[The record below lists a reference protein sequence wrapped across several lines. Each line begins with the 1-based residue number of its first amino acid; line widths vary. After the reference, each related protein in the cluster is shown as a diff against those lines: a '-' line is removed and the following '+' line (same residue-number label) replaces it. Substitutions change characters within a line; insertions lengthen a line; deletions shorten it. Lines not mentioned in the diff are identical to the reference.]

1 MGLDRCGCLGHRA
14 FVGQLVWYCL
24 PTCVSESRAET
35 SNVDEVLKQGPIFVK
50 QHAQRGQLELVGDS
64 LPWHACL
71 QSHSQRNQRK
81 CERQVLCSMVLALQ
95 EHGEGYLFDSPHG

>member
-1 MGLDRCGCLGHRA
+1 MKRVHRRQVALVYEGGQMGLDRCGCLGHRA

-50 QHAQRGQLELVGDS
+50 QHAQRVNS
-64 LPWHACL
+64 
-71 QSHSQRNQRK
+71 S
-81 CERQVLCSMVLALQ
+81 
-95 EHGEGYLFDSPHG
+95 